1 MDSKTLR
8 EKDWH
13 NNRFASGRDARSTS
27 KINYIYQALKY
38 AERKFIKIQY
48 QPNKKVLDIGCGND
62 VKRALDFINIG
73 SSYTGVDISE
83 ECIKSNILEI
93 QHLSDKVNYIVE
105 DANQLSSLKGQKF
118 ELIILS
124 GTLHHLNIDKTL
136 DALKR
141 VIDPI
146 SGEILMWEPMGTNPF
161 INLFR
166 FLTPNKRTPDEK
178 PLDFKDIEKI
188 KRKFPNT
195 SYELHSLLTIFTI
208 PLIIFEKKFH
218 KINTAFIL
226 NFLGKVDEIIGKLP
240 ILRRLCWIL
249 IVRARI

>member
-1 MDSKTLR
+1 MKNS
-8 EKDWH
+8 
-13 NNRFASGRDARSTS
+13 
-27 KINYIYQALKY
+27 I
-38 AERKFIKIQY
+38 
-48 QPNKKVLDIGCGND
+48 
-62 VKRALDFINIG
+62 
-73 SSYTGVDISE
+73 
-83 ECIKSNILEI
+83 IKSNILEI